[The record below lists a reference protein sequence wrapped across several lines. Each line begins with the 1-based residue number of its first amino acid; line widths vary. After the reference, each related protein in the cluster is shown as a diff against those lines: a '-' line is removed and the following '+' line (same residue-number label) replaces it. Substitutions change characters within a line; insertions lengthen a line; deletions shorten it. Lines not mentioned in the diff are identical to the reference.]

1 MVEIDLSSLEE
12 IRGGGLVFFNNPQL
26 CYTGNFST
34 YLTDAS
40 AHQCISSPRRDADEC
55 SKCWNSILYTLE
67 DIHPITCPCLS
78 QLPMAM
84 NAMNSVTRG
93 LTAGVQMTQIVM
105 VASISV
111 TRDSVCRI
119 AQLWCSQWTTG
130 LYTHI
135 NETWLFV

>member
-12 IRGGGLVFFNNPQL
+12 IRGGIVFFNNPQL
-26 CYTGNFST
+26 CYTGYFGT
-34 YLTDAS
+34 YVTDAS

-55 SKCWNSILYTLE
+55 SKCWNSILSKLG

-84 NAMNSVTRG
+84 NAMNSVTHG

-105 VASISV
+105 AACLNFRHQRQCVQNCSV
-111 TRDSVCRI
+111 VVLPADSR
-119 AQLWCSQWTTG
+119 S
-130 LYTHI
+130 LYSY
-135 NETWLFV
+135 